1 MYPGLA
7 RGVNMSLSISVQQ
20 MFDALKEALSLV
32 WVSGQAGSENRL
44 MSDTVQKPSLALV
57 GHLNFVHPNRVQVL
71 GCAEMDY
78 LARLDAGGL
87 AQAVGNLFSTELAAV
102 IVANGEPVPEPL
114 LAASHRTGTPLFASP
129 QPSPELMS
137 VLSHYLSTAL
147 AETTSVH
154 CVMLEVNGMGVML
167 AGEPASGKSELALEL
182 LTRGHRLVADDVV
195 DLHKVAPDTLSAQ
208 CPSLLQDFLE
218 VRGLG
223 ILDIRALFGE
233 LAIKLKKNL
242 KLIVHLKPYDEL
254 AERNQER
261 LDMQESTEVI
271 LGVPIPKVY
280 IPVAAGRNLA
290 VLVEVATRNH
300 MLRKRGVNSVENF
313 IARQREHIQSGE

>member
-1 MYPGLA
+1 MIPAITVRQL
-7 RGVNMSLSISVQQ
+7 
-20 MFDALKEALSLV
+20 FDDLKDPLTLR
-32 WVSGQAGSENRL
+32 WVSGQTGAHKNL

-78 LARLDAGGL
+78 LAGL
-87 AQAVGNLFSTELAAV
+87 SPKNMAQAVDNLYSTELAAV
-102 IVANGEPVPEPL
+102 IVSNGEPVPQL
-114 LAASHRTGTPLFASP
+114 LLDASERTGTPLLASP

-137 VLSHYLSTAL
+137 LLSHYLTRAL

-154 CVMLEVNGMGVML
+154 GVMMEVNGIGVML
-167 AGEPASGKSELALEL
+167 TGEPAVGKSELALEL

-195 DLHKVAPDTLSAQ
+195 DVFKLAPDILSAQ
-208 CPSLLQDFLE
+208 SPSLLQDFLE

-223 ILDIRALFGE
+223 ILNVRALFGE

-242 KLIVHLKPYDEL
+242 KLIVHLTPFDEL
-254 AERNQER
+254 AARNPSR
-261 LDMQESTEVI
+261 LDMPETSETI
-271 LGVPIPKVY
+271 LGVQIPKVFV
-280 IPVAAGRNLA
+280 PVAAGRSLA

-300 MLRKRGVNSVENF
+300 MLRQRGVNSVDEF
-313 IARQREHIQSGE
+313 VARQRALMAADQ

>member
-154 CVMLEVNGMGVML
+154 GVMLEVNGMGVML